1 MGLTNNANSNV
12 KYVRVKDGKFF
23 LNTDAETPYDEL
35 EGLITGIRFKDE
47 EYNGQTLRKCIFTL
61 TDTSDDTVYQVSFIL
76 DSSYLSTLIGFLRN
90 ADLAKPLTLC
100 PKIQSYKKENGT
112 DGERRSILVKQNGAF
127 LKGYYSKATGNE
139 LPQFEQVKISGKL
152 VYDKTAFLEELER
165 IVNEVFVPTLT
176 TQPVVKMDKP
186 KAEPKVA
193 VQTSTDEGEEV
204 KLPWDE

>member
-35 EGLITGIRFKDE
+35 EGLVTGIRFKDE

-61 TDTSDDTVYQVSFIL
+61 TDTSDETVYQVSFIL

-90 ADLAKPLTLC
+90 ANLAEPLTLC
-100 PKIQSYKKENGT
+100 PKIQSYKKEDGT

-127 LKGYYSKATGNE
+127 LKGYYSKATGNV
-139 LPQFEQVKISGKL
+139 LPEFKKVKVSGKL
-152 VYDKTAFLEELER
+152 VYDKTDFLEELER
-165 IVNEVFVPTLT
+165 IVNEVFVPTLS
-176 TQPVVKMDKP
+176 TQPIVQIQQNPVTP
-186 KAEPKVA
+186 KEAFASPA
-193 VQTSTDEGEEV
+193 DQDV